1 VSADNKYVLDVD
13 AMSRGFA
20 GQTIESHGNPLRF
33 EVYEIGALS
42 IVSGRVVAADPLV
55 FPEDPP
61 FARAVPN
68 GRHAVRLA
76 MAFIFDD
83 ESYAAY
89 ARVDF
94 SDAPAQRWEPA
105 LCEGERRAGDSNED
119 AFGYGVDSGRGC
131 FMDPAAGALLR
142 NRLKRPW
149 FEDIL
154 LDRMDRRGKR
164 GVPGLSFRPALC
176 HRANVVM
183 FKSGQG
189 DGRYPSYFGIDAAGN
204 VTALVT
210 DFHVHN
216 PPNAEIHRLMRQYRA
231 RTSQAVL

>member
-1 VSADNKYVLDVD
+1 VSAGNKFVLDVD
-13 AMSRGFA
+13 AMSRAFA
-20 GQTIESHGNPLRF
+20 GQSIESHGNPLRF
-33 EVYEIGALS
+33 EVCEIGALN

-68 GRHAVRLA
+68 GRHPVRLA

-83 ESYAAY
+83 ECHAAY

-105 LCEGERRAGDSNED
+105 LCEGELRAGDSNEG

-131 FMDPAAGALLR
+131 FMDPAAGALLKS
-142 NRLKRPW
+142 RLKRPW
-149 FEDIL
+149 FEDLL
-154 LDRMDRRGKR
+154 LDRMDRKSKR

-183 FKSGQG
+183 FKPGQG
-189 DGRYPSYFGIDAAGN
+189 DGRYPSHFGFDAAGN

-216 PPNAEIHRLMRQYRA
+216 PPNTELHRLMREYRA
-231 RTSQAVL
+231 RTSQPVL